1 MARLRGAVAE
11 PGVRLLLGA
20 GLISL
25 SGDWVLRVGLAYYV
39 YALTGSTVASA
50 GMLLA
55 SFIPQIALSSLAGV
69 FVDRWDPK
77 RTMVVTNLALAGG
90 LLPLLLVRHP
100 RDVWVVFVVVA
111 WEGAVQQFFAP
122 AEQKMLPL
130 VADPAQL
137 PTVNALYGQNRDASR
152 LLGAALGGALVAA
165 GGLVPVVLADLASF
179 LIAAAL
185 CLSLPLVESG
195 RRPAPTGT
203 GWTNLGSRVR
213 ELRDEWADGL
223 RLSTRES
230 VLRALLI
237 FLAIVSVGEGV
248 MGTLFAPFVRSV
260 LHGSGGDFGLI
271 NAAQAAGGIGGGL
284 VAASL
289 GRRLD
294 PVATLSYCA
303 IAFGAIDLVLF
314 LYPLAWPAVWPAAVL
329 IAGAGVAGTFMLTAA
344 MTLMQDHTTD
354 RYRGRIFGA
363 LGAVEGVAIVIG
375 TVAAGVLAHVLGIV
389 AVLSVQ
395 GAGYVAAGV
404 LVLALLQAPHRF
416 AAATK

>member
-1 MARLRGAVAE
+1 MARLRGVLAQ

-55 SFIPQIALSSLAGV
+55 SFIPQIVLSSLAGV

-77 RTMVVTNLALAGG
+77 RTMVVTNLALACG

-137 PTVNALYGQNRDASR
+137 PTVNALYGQNRELSR

-165 GGLVPVVLADLASF
+165 GGVVPVVLADLASF
-179 LIAAAL
+179 VVAAAF

-195 RRPAPTGT
+195 RGPAPTGR

-213 ELRDEWADGL
+213 GLRDEWADGL

-260 LHGSGGDFGLI
+260 LHGGGGDFGLI

-294 PVATLSYCA
+294 PVAALSYCA
-303 IAFGAIDLVLF
+303 IAFGAIDLALF

-363 LGAVEGVAIVIG
+363 LGAVEGVAIVTG

-404 LVLALLQAPHRF
+404 LVLALLQAPHRV

>member
-1 MARLRGAVAE
+1 MARLRGALAQR
-11 PGVRLLLGA
+11 GVRLLLAA
-20 GLISL
+20 GLVSL

-39 YALTGSTVASA
+39 YALTGSTLASA

-55 SFIPQIALSSLAGV
+55 SFIPQIVLSSLGGV

-90 LLPLLLVRHP
+90 LLPLLIVRHP
-100 RDVWVVFVVVA
+100 ADVWVVFVVVA
-111 WEGAVQQFFAP
+111 WEGAVQQFFSP

-130 VADPAQL
+130 VADPVHL
-137 PTVNALYGQNRDASR
+137 PTVNALYGQNREVSR

-179 LIAAAL
+179 LIAAAF
-185 CLSLPLVESG
+185 CLSLPVVASG
-195 RRPAPTGT
+195 RRPASTGT
-203 GWTNLGSRVR
+203 GWTTLGSRVR
-213 ELRDEWADGL
+213 GLREEWADGL

-260 LHGSGGDFGLI
+260 LHGGGGDFGLI

-314 LYPLAWPAVWPAAVL
+314 LYPLAWPAAWPAAVL

-363 LGAVEGVAIVIG
+363 LGAVEGVAIVTG
-375 TVAAGVLAHVLGIV
+375 TVAAGLLAHLLGIV

-395 GAGYVAAGV
+395 GAGYIAAGI

-416 AAATK
+416 AAATE

>member
-1 MARLRGAVAE
+1 VARLRGAIAQ
-11 PGVRLLLGA
+11 PGVLLLLGA

-50 GMLLA
+50 VMLLA

-100 RDVWVVFVVVA
+100 RDVWVVYVVMA
-111 WEGAVQQFFAP
+111 WQGTVQQFFAP

-130 VADPAQL
+130 VADPPHL

-152 LLGAALGGALVAA
+152 LLGAALGGVLVAA
-165 GGLVPVVLADLASF
+165 GGLPPVVIADFTSF
-179 LIAAAL
+179 LIAAACCSL
-185 CLSLPLVESG
+185 LPVAAAGARRLSAA
-195 RRPAPTGT
+195 R
-203 GWTNLGSRVR
+203 GWTKVKGRIR
-213 ELRDEWADGL
+213 ELREEWADGL

-260 LHGSGGDFGLI
+260 LHGTGADFGLI
-271 NAAQAAGGIGGGL
+271 NAAQAVGGIGGGL

-294 PVATLSYCA
+294 PVAALSYSA
-303 IAFGAIDLVLF
+303 VAFGAVDLILF
-314 LYPLAWPAVWPAAVL
+314 LYPLAWPGVWPAAVL
-329 IAGAGVAGTFMLTAA
+329 IAGAGIAGAFMLTAA
-344 MTLMQDHTTD
+344 MTLMQEHTTD
-354 RYRGRIFGA
+354 RYRGRVFGA
-363 LGAVEGVAIVIG
+363 LGAVEGLAIVTG
-375 TVAAGVLAHVLGIV
+375 TVAAGVLGHVLGIV

-395 GAGYVAAGV
+395 GAGYVAAGI
-404 LVLALLQAPHRF
+404 LVLALLQAPHRL
-416 AAATK
+416 APATE

>member
-1 MARLRGAVAE
+1 
-11 PGVRLLLGA
+11 VRLLLGA
-20 GLISL
+20 GLVSL

-55 SFIPQIALSSLAGV
+55 SFIPQIVLSSLAGV

-100 RDVWVVFVVVA
+100 GDVWVVFVVVA

-130 VADPAQL
+130 VTDPAQL

-152 LLGAALGGALVAA
+152 LLGAAVGGALVAA
-165 GGLVPVVLADLASF
+165 GGLVAVVLADVASF
-179 LIAAAL
+179 LIAGAFCSMLPVVATSRGSLAAA
-185 CLSLPLVESG
+185 SG
-195 RRPAPTGT
+195 RIMA
-203 GWTNLGSRVR
+203 GSRIR

-248 MGTLFAPFVRSV
+248 MGTLFAPFVRSA

-344 MTLMQDHTTD
+344 MTLMQDHTSD
-354 RYRGRIFGA
+354 RFRGRIFGA
-363 LGAVEGVAIVIG
+363 LGAVEGVAIVAG
-375 TVAAGVLAHVLGIV
+375 TVTAGILAHVVGIV

>member
-179 LIAAAL
+179 LIAAAF

-195 RRPAPTGT
+195 RRPAPTGR
-203 GWTNLGSRVR
+203 GWTNLGSRIR

-363 LGAVEGVAIVIG
+363 LGAVEGVAIVTG